1 MDKVTWENENT
12 IVVEPGCRLSK
23 LYDVILPKRKILPAG
38 SCGSV
43 GIGGLTLGGGYGLFS
58 RKYGLTCDSLQE
70 ITMIDGKGN
79 RINSKNVH
87 ELLWACKGGGNGNF
101 GVVTSMKFSLN
112 DAPDFLQS
120 YRFRIKSVDVPRAKG
135 ILEKWF
141 SITEVMPPSCFSAYV
156 LNGKSLYILLTN
168 CEEQNSETQN
178 IISELSSLVERT
190 TRGKQVP
197 LPQAA
202 KVFYGEKSPVYFKNS
217 SAGMYKSFGDIKD
230 CIETFLEKVTSTP
243 GMI

>member
-1 MDKVTWENENT
+1 M
-12 IVVEPGCRLSK
+12 
-23 LYDVILPKRKILPAG
+23 
-38 SCGSV
+38 
-43 GIGGLTLGGGYGLFS
+43 
-58 RKYGLTCDSLQE
+58 
-70 ITMIDGKGN
+70 
-79 RINSKNVH
+79 
-87 ELLWACKGGGNGNF
+87 
-101 GVVTSMKFSLN
+101 
-112 DAPDFLQS
+112 
-120 YRFRIKSVDVPRAKG
+120 DVPRAKG

-230 CIETFLEKVTSTP
+230 CIETVLEKVTSTP
-243 GMI
+243 GMIYQVNTLGGKIDDANFAVQSSYSHRGQKYLSELQTYWQQASQTDKMVKAFEDVQQIFYAGGIRQQYRNYPDINLKDWASAYYGDNYSRLQKVKARYDPENIFRYEQSVTPLNFSKVGQ